1 MAAFGATTKDENGL
15 LRSRI
20 EGVAGER
27 GRATLARFEP
37 AYECDPDAVTHNEWL
52 PRVIESTHRRM
63 FFCERS
69 TPRDTEGGHMEVLY
83 RCCSGLDVH
92 KKSITAC
99 VLWAE
104 GKKRKE
110 KRRFGTF
117 TEDLLKLVE
126 WLHECGVTHVAME
139 STGVY
144 WKPVWNILEGRF
156 TEVLLVN
163 AQHIKAVPGRKT
175 DQKDSEWIAQL
186 LQHGLLKPS
195 FIPPRPTREL
205 RDLTR
210 YRVSL
215 AQECNRVANR
225 IQKVLE
231 DANIKL
237 ASVATDA
244 LGASGRKMI
253 QALIAGEQDTETLA
267 QMAKGLLRNKIPELK
282 RALEGR
288 VNEHHRFLL
297 SEMLDDLSHVESKM
311 EKVEAEIERRLRPF
325 ENEVARLC
333 TIPGVDRLTA
343 WGLLSEMGLN
353 MEQFPSAAHLA
364 SWAGMCPGNFESA
377 GKRLG
382 GRTRKGSRFLRRH
395 LCQAAWAVSTKRDS
409 YLSALF
415 RRLAAR
421 RGNKRATMAVGH
433 AILVI
438 AYHLLKRQ
446 EDYRDLGPNY
456 FDQKNPES
464 LRRALVKRLEK
475 IGYAVSLTPLEQ
487 AA

>member
-1 MAAFGATTKDENGL
+1 
-15 LRSRI
+15 
-20 EGVAGER
+20 
-27 GRATLARFEP
+27 
-37 AYECDPDAVTHNEWL
+37 
-52 PRVIESTHRRM
+52 
-63 FFCERS
+63 
-69 TPRDTEGGHMEVLY
+69 MEVLY
-83 RCCSGLDVH
+83 RCCCGLDVH

-117 TEDLLKLVE
+117 TEELLKLVE
-126 WLHECGVTHVAME
+126 WLRECGVTHVAME

-144 WKPVWNILEGRF
+144 WKPVWNLLEGQF

-186 LQHGLLKPS
+186 LQHGLLKAS

-244 LGASGRKMI
+244 LGASGRQMI
-253 QALIAGEQDTETLA
+253 QALIAGEQDSAVLA

-282 RALEGR
+282 LALEGR
-288 VNEHHRFLL
+288 VNDHHRFLL
-297 SEMLDDLSHVESKM
+297 NEMLDDLRHIESKM
-311 EKVEAEIERRLRPF
+311 TKVETEIEARLRPF
-325 ENEVARLC
+325 EDQLARLC
-333 TIPGVDRLTA
+333 TIPGVDRVTA
-343 WGLLSEMGLN
+343 WGLAAEMGLN

-382 GRTRKGSRFLRRH
+382 GRMRKGSRFLRRH

-446 EDYRDLGPNY
+446 ENYRDLGPNY

-464 LRRALVKRLEK
+464 LRRSLVKRLER
-475 IGYAVSLTPLEQ
+475 IGYAVSLTPVAE